1 MEPWRLLDLG
11 GLKQYSA
18 QNLYKAVAL
27 ASALDAI
34 MKAALA

>member
-1 MEPWRLLDLG
+1 MEPWSLFDLG

-18 QNLYKAVAL
+18 QTLYEAVAL
-27 ASALDAI
+27 VRALDAI